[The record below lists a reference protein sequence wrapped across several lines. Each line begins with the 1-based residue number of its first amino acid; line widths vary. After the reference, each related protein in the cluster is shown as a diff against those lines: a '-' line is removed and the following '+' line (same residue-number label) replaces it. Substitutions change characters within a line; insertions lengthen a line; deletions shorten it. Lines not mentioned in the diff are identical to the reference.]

1 MKPTSKGTEM
11 KTLLPLLA
19 LASMSLSIGTTQLH
33 ANPLSDCYDDAI
45 AACGFLWPG
54 QDSGD
59 DGYASCVS
67 SGMDLCD
74 GAHSSKPKPLGLTG
88 APTKKPLSKRV
99 N

>member
-1 MKPTSKGTEM
+1 MKS
-11 KTLLPLLA
+11 LLA
-19 LASMSLSIGTTQLH
+19 VMAIVSVSLSFS
-33 ANPLSDCYDDAI
+33 ASSAKASPLSECYDDAI

-59 DGYASCVS
+59 AGYASCIK

-74 GAHSSKPKPLGLTG
+74 GAHKRKPLGLTSK
-88 APTKKPLSKRV
+88 PPRKPLGFSG

>member
-1 MKPTSKGTEM
+1 M
-11 KTLLPLLA
+11 KTLVPLLA
-19 LASMSLSIGTTQLH
+19 LACMSLSFGTTQLR
-33 ANPLSDCYDDAI
+33 ASPLSECYDDAI

-59 DGYASCVS
+59 AEYSSCVG

-74 GAHSSKPKPLGLTG
+74 GAHSSKPLGLT
-88 APTKKPLSKRV
+88 AQPPKKPLSKRV

>member
-1 MKPTSKGTEM
+1 M

-19 LASMSLSIGTTQLH
+19 LVSMTLSLGTTQLR
-33 ANPLSDCYDDAI
+33 ASPLSDCYDDAI

-59 DGYASCVS
+59 AEYSSCIN

-74 GAHSSKPKPLGLTG
+74 GANSRKPVGLT
-88 APTKKPLSKRV
+88 AKPPKKPLSIRA